1 MVLLRRDVQCLCYQF
16 SQGDIPRV
24 VQTQD
29 IFSGVEGVDR
39 WPSIRA
45 FIWGKGDFRMKKLN
59 TINADTQQIIPHA
72 PLVRRGGD
80 LLPQGL
86 HLLAGAPK
94 IGKSRLAL

>member
-1 MVLLRRDVQCLCYQF
+1 
-16 SQGDIPRV
+16 
-24 VQTQD
+24 
-29 IFSGVEGVDR
+29 
-39 WPSIRA
+39 
-45 FIWGKGDFRMKKLN
+45 MKKMN

-94 IGKSRLAL
+94 IGKSRLALSICLCAAQGKSLWSFAIYPCEVSTSTWKTASSVSRACSLISRLRRCTSP

>member
-1 MVLLRRDVQCLCYQF
+1 MA
-16 SQGDIPRV
+16 
-24 VQTQD
+24 
-29 IFSGVEGVDR
+29 VD
-39 WPSIRA
+39 PA
-45 FIWGKGDFRMKKLN
+45 PLFWGKGDFRMKKMN

>member
-1 MVLLRRDVQCLCYQF
+1 
-16 SQGDIPRV
+16 
-24 VQTQD
+24 
-29 IFSGVEGVDR
+29 
-39 WPSIRA
+39 
-45 FIWGKGDFRMKKLN
+45 MKKMN
-59 TINADTQQIIPHA
+59 TINADTQQIIPNA